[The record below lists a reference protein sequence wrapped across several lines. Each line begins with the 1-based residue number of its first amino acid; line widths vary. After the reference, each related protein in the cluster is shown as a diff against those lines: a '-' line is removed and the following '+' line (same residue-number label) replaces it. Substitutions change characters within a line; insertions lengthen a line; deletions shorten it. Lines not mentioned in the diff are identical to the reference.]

1 MNKNLTELVFIL
13 DKSGS
18 MCGLEQDTIGGFNSL
33 IEKQKKE
40 EGEVVVST
48 VLFNQEMTF
57 IHNRVDINEVSKMT
71 SKDYFTGGCT
81 ALLDAMGNTIKTIS
95 EKQEQLKDEY
105 KPNKTMV
112 IITTDGLENASTE
125 YTFDSIKRLISKQ
138 TELGWEFIYL
148 GANIDA
154 VKEAARVGIRA
165 EMAVNY
171 NCDSEGLDIN
181 YSALSSAISEM
192 KTKGCVSQK
201 WRRRIDLDYQKRGKR
216 K

>member
-71 SKDYFTGGCT
+71 TKEYFTGGCT

-125 YTFDSIKRLISKQ
+125 YNFNSIKRLISKQ